1 MPQMRPGIKVKL
13 WSPRFTNR
21 PDVTPPGLLRLLGG
35 ISFFSVIGFL
45 VYAVGQ
51 DFLNFDVAAEPEE
64 IAYVTVL
71 HFILPLLLF
80 YLIISNSP
88 LSRWVIAAY
97 TAILSGATMLG
108 KGVLGSM
115 TRDAPYAEAVAIAIT
130 VVVLLWLFA
139 SPKMR
144 YYYAT
149 ISGRP
154 IPFDLEDR
162 AHELQSGS
170 LLGPRSRAI
179 LEWVLDHAETTVL
192 LAFIVLVFYA
202 YAST

>member
-21 PDVTPPGLLRLLGG
+21 PDVAPPGLLRLLGG

-45 VYAVGQ
+45 VFAVGQ
-51 DFLNFDVAAEPEE
+51 DFLNFDVAAEPAE
-64 IAYVTVL
+64 IAYVTML
-71 HFILPLLLF
+71 HFVLPLLLF

-88 LSRWVIAAY
+88 LSRWVIVVY
-97 TAILSGATMLG
+97 TATLCGATATG
-108 KGVLGSM
+108 KGVLGRM
-115 TRDAPYAEAVAIAIT
+115 AQDALYVEAIAIAIS
-130 VVVLLWLFA
+130 VVILLWLFA
-139 SPKMR
+139 SPRMR
-144 YYYAT
+144 FYYAT

-154 IPFDLEDR
+154 IPIDLEER

-170 LLGPRSRAI
+170 LLGPRSRVI
-179 LEWVLDHAETTVL
+179 LEWILDHAETTVL